1 MTRKFALVL
10 LTSLLA
16 AGCIAAADKP
26 DLSGTW
32 TIDLEKSDF
41 GMMPPPTK
49 LERKI
54 AHKDPDFNVTTLQA
68 NARGERTSEAKMT
81 TDGKE
86 CEIQIMGRPAKAKAV
101 WEGKSI
107 IVTTKAE
114 FQGNELTQV
123 EKWTLS
129 EDGKTLQAESTLNS
143 PMGENKSKLI
153 FKKAE

>member
-1 MTRKFALVL
+1 MI
-10 LTSLLA
+10 LTSLA
-16 AGCIAAADKP
+16 AIGCLTAADKP
-26 DLSGTW
+26 NLTGTW
-32 TIDLEKSDF
+32 NIDLEKSDF

-49 LERKI
+49 LERKVD
-54 AHKDPDFNVTTLQA
+54 HKDPEFSVTTLQA
-68 NARGERTSEAKMT
+68 NARGERTTEAKMT

-107 IVTTKAE
+107 VVNTKAE
-114 FQGNELTQV
+114 FQGTEVLQV

-129 EDGKTLQAESTLNS
+129 EDGKTLTTEASLNS
-143 PMGENKSKLI
+143 PMGENKSKLV